1 MATAKKKAPAS
12 AKYQVPIEQVMAAV
26 DLRNGN
32 YYSKLPEED
41 RKAVNTYMTQR
52 WASQVQGTRDIQ
64 EQYLLNVNDY
74 SNIDYIAT
82 TSAHEELRWKVIAVC
97 GLGFKQRH
105 EFIPPKAQK
114 KDRLTA
120 WLTQQFPSMSDDEI
134 ELFRTING
142 DEVLEEIAVAKNTG
156 NKELKELF
164 K

>member
-1 MATAKKKAPAS
+1 MATKKKAPAS
-12 AKYQVPIEQVMAAV
+12 AAYKLPIEQVMAAV

-32 YYSKLPEED
+32 YYSKLEQED
-41 RKAVNTYMTQR
+41 LKALNTFMSQR
-52 WASQVQGTRDIQ
+52 WASQVHASRDIQ

-82 TSAHEELRWKVIAVC
+82 TSAHEELRWRVLALC

-114 KDRLTA
+114 KDKLTA
-120 WLTQQFPSMSDDEI
+120 WLNEQFPAMSNDEI
-134 ELFRTING
+134 ELFREING
-142 DEVLEEIAVAKNTG
+142 TDVLAEIAVSQNMG
-156 NKELKELF
+156 NKDLKDLF